1 MAFASERFSTTLGR
15 QVSSASGSDVP
26 RLSSAHGSDQVI
38 ETPLP
43 AQTGDEPLDVPRR
56 TSKPLPAWERRLGWL
71 YAVVLAV
78 ATVGLILLPGRAN
91 DYTVSLTLT
100 VLLTVCMASS
110 WNIISGFSG
119 YTSFGHAGFFGIG
132 AYTGALLVY
141 HETVHWAVA
150 ILLAGLMTTAIA
162 LVIGYPTLRLR
173 GPYFAITML
182 GLTELAR
189 IIVTAWE
196 SLTFGG
202 SGVYLPILY
211 ARSDWLT
218 NYYAML
224 VLAVV
229 VVLISYTVGTSRFGL
244 RLLSIRDDEGAAQAM
259 GVSTTM
265 HKLAAFGLSS
275 FFPGA
280 AGAIYARHT
289 GYIDPLTVFA
299 VIWSIR
305 AIATSMLGGQG
316 TILGPVIGAVA
327 LTLVSEQVWALEPN
341 SYQMIFGGLIVLVVL
356 FMPGGLI
363 SLLQRWEWLPR
374 SRRL

>member
-1 MAFASERFSTTLGR
+1 MRD
-15 QVSSASGSDVP
+15 VSS
-26 RLSSAHGSDQVI
+26 QVI
-38 ETPLP
+38 ETPFP
-43 AQTGDEPLDVPRR
+43 AQTGDEALDVPRR
-56 TSKPLPAWERRLGWL
+56 TSKPLPAWEPRLGWV

-78 ATVGLILLPGRAN
+78 VVAALVILPSRSN

-100 VLLTVCMASS
+100 VLLTVCLASS

-132 AYTGALLVY
+132 AYTGALLFY
-141 HETVHWAVA
+141 HEIGPWPVA
-150 ILLAGLMTTAIA
+150 MVLSGLMTSAIA
-162 LVIGYPTLRLR
+162 LVIGYPTLRLH

-189 IIVTAWE
+189 IIVTSWE

-202 SGVYLPILY
+202 SGIYLPILY
-211 ARSDWLT
+211 ERADWLT

-224 VLAVV
+224 VLTVLVV
-229 VVLISYTVGTSRFGL
+229 IVSYAVGTSRFGL

-259 GVSTTM
+259 GISTTA

-289 GYIDPLTVFA
+289 GYIDPLAVFA

-316 TILGPVIGAVA
+316 TILGPIIGAVL

-363 SLLQRWEWLPR
+363 ALLQRWQWLPR